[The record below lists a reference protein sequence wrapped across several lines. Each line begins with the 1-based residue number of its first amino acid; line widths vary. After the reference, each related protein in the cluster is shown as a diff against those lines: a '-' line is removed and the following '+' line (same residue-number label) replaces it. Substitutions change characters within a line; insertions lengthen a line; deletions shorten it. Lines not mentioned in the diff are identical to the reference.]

1 MDLSNTLIVV
11 TADHDHVM
19 TFNGYAA
26 RTGRSTA
33 DNPGI
38 LGLSYD
44 YNVAKEQNAYS
55 KVLADG
61 QMHNPYRD
69 VNGAT
74 GTTLVFGNGT
84 GPRLDIR
91 ESISYEQAFA
101 DDYKQ
106 EVGVQLEKAK
116 RMGRCDVFCRRPKFE
131 TIQRDT

>member
-1 MDLSNTLIVV
+1 ML
-11 TADHDHVM
+11 HVQGAVQQ
-19 TFNGYAA
+19 TILGF
-26 RTGRSTA
+26 
-33 DNPGI
+33 

-55 KVLADG
+55 KVLTDG

-91 ESISYEQAFA
+91 ESISNEQAFA

-106 EVGVQLEKAK
+106 EVGVQLEKSETHGGGDVMLLQKAK
-116 RMGRCDVFCRRPKFE
+116 TRIYSKGLVKIPGSLNS
-131 TIQRDT
+131 